1 MERKRKWYRRP
12 ATFAALA
19 VMLVAL
25 AVPVSFALAGSAVT
39 VPLLHNTLN
48 CGLGSDNS
56 AIGAVSFSRD
66 KDGNLTVKADIRGA
80 EPSTT
85 YYMWLFFDGP
95 DCSYNMF
102 WGTVGHTKIGSGGAA
117 TIARTFP
124 GTKGFNDFWVLAHD
138 NNSGRY
144 DETAVVHLSN

>member
-12 ATFAALA
+12 GRFAALV

-39 VPLLHNTLN
+39 VPLHHNTLN

-56 AIGAVSFSRD
+56 AIGTVSFSRD

-85 YYMWLFFDGP
+85 YYMWLYYDGP
-95 DCSYNMF
+95 NCGYPF
-102 WGTVGHTKIGSGGAA
+102 WGTVGHTKIGAGGAA
-117 TIARTFP
+117 TIAKTFP
-124 GTKGFNDFWVLAHD
+124 GTKGYNDFWVWVYD
-138 NNSGRY
+138 YTNGRV
-144 DETAVVHLSN
+144 DESTVAHLSN